1 MCALERSEK
10 GMDYFMEE
18 NLKERLFKPTKTGWE
33 RADERER
40 EAIFNLSKKY
50 MDCLNVAKTER
61 EFIKQARKMADE
73 NGYRDIIEFESLKPG
88 DKVYFVNRDKSM
100 YLAIIGEKPIE
111 DGLHIIGSHVDSPR
125 LDLKPNPLYED
136 TGLAYFK
143 THYYGGIKKY
153 QWTTIPL
160 SMHGVI
166 VKTNGEK
173 VEINIGEDEND
184 PIFTITDL
192 LPHLAQEQM
201 EKKLKNGVEGEN
213 LNLLIGS
220 IPYKDEKVS
229 EKVKLN
235 ILNILNQKYGITEI
249 DFTSSEIE
257 LVPAFK
263 ARSLGFDGSMVAAYG
278 QDDKVCA
285 YTSLHAMME
294 LENVKNTA
302 VCILSDKEEIGSMG
316 NTGMESHM
324 FDFFISEILN
334 KLGVNK
340 PNLLDRVFCFSKMLS
355 SDVDA
360 GFDPLYASV
369 SDKYNAGFIG
379 KGISLN
385 KYTGSRGK
393 SEASDAN
400 AEYVAWVRNVL
411 EKNGIDYQVAELGK
425 VDIGGGGTIAY
436 IIANKGADVIDCGVP
451 VLSMHAPYEVTSKY
465 DVYSAYKTYKAFWQE

>member
-1 MCALERSEK
+1 MGE
-10 GMDYFMEE
+10 
-18 NLKERLFKPTKTGWE
+18 LKEKLFKNNKSGWE
-33 RADERER
+33 NVDEEKR
-40 EAIFNLSKKY
+40 SKIEDVSSKY
-50 MDCLNVAKTER
+50 MSFLNKAKTER
-61 EFIKQARKMADE
+61 EFIKRARELANS
-73 NGYRDIIEFESLKPG
+73 NGYKDIMEFESLKPG
-88 DKVYFVNRDKSM
+88 DKIYFVNREKSM
-100 YLAIIGEKPIE
+100 YLAIIGENSIE
-111 DGLHIIGSHVDSPR
+111 NGIHIIGSHVDSPR

-136 TGLAYFK
+136 TGLAYLK

-173 VEINIGEDEND
+173 IEINIGEDETD

-192 LPHLAQEQM
+192 LPHLAQDQM
-201 EKKLKNGVEGEN
+201 NKKLSRGIDGED

-220 IPYKDEKVS
+220 IPYNTDEDG

-235 ILNILNQKYGITEI
+235 ILNILNQKYGITEQ
-249 DFTSSEIE
+249 DLASSELE

-263 ARSLGFDGSMVAAYG
+263 ARTLGLDGSMIAAYG

-294 LENVKNTA
+294 LEHVKNTA
-302 VCILSDKEEIGSMG
+302 VCILADKEEIGSIG

-334 KLGVNK
+334 KLGVNR
-340 PNLLDRVFCFSKMLS
+340 PNLLDKVFCFSKMLS

-360 GFDPLYASV
+360 GFDPIYASV
-369 SDKYNAGFIG
+369 SDKLNAGFLG
-379 KGISLN
+379 NGISLN
-385 KYTGSRGK
+385 KYTGARGK
-393 SEASDAN
+393 SGASDAN
-400 AEYVAWVRNVL
+400 AEYVAWVRNIL
-411 EKNGIDYQVAELGK
+411 EKNDIRYQIAELGK

-465 DVYSAYKTYKAFWQE
+465 DVYSAYKTYKAFWNE

>member
-1 MCALERSEK
+1 MGEELKNKLFNVKKDGWEEADEAERKEIFDISEK
-10 GMDYFMEE
+10 YME
-18 NLKERLFKPTKTGWE
+18 F
-33 RADERER
+33 
-40 EAIFNLSKKY
+40 
-50 MDCLNVAKTER
+50 LNQAKTER
-61 EFIKQARKMADE
+61 EFIKKARELADK
-73 NGYRDIIEFESLKPG
+73 NGYKDIMEFETLKPG
-88 DKVYFVNRDKSM
+88 DKIYFVNREKSM
-100 YLAIIGEKPIE
+100 YLAIIGEESIE
-111 DGLHIIGSHVDSPR
+111 NGMHIIGSHVDSPR

-160 SMHGVI
+160 SIHGVI
-166 VKTNGEK
+166 VKKNGEK
-173 VEINIGEDEND
+173 IELNIGEDEKD

-201 EKKLKNGVEGEN
+201 EKKLKNGINGED

-220 IPYKDEKVS
+220 IPYKDEKLT

-235 ILNILNQKYGITEI
+235 ILDLLNKKYGITEA
-249 DFTSSEIE
+249 DLNSAEIE

-263 ARSLGFDGSMVAAYG
+263 ARSLGLDESMVAAYG

-285 YTSLHAMME
+285 YTSLAAMMN
-294 LENVKNTA
+294 LKNVKNTA

-324 FDFFISEILN
+324 FDFFVSEMLN
-334 KLGVNK
+334 KLGINR
-340 PNLLDRVFCFSKMLS
+340 PNLLDKVFCFSKMLS

-360 GFDPLYASV
+360 GFDPIYASV
-369 SDKYNAGFIG
+369 SDKTNAGFIG
-379 KGISLN
+379 KGIAIV
-385 KYTGSRGK
+385 KYTGARGK
-393 SEASDAN
+393 SGASDAN
-400 AEYVAWVRNVL
+400 AEYVAWIRNVL
-411 EKNGIDYQVAELGK
+411 DNNDIKYQLTELGK

-436 IIANKGADVIDCGVP
+436 ILANKGTDVIDCGVP

-465 DVYSAYKTYKAFWQE
+465 DIYSALKTYEAFWKE

>member
-1 MCALERSEK
+1 
-10 GMDYFMEE
+10 MEE
-18 NLKERLFKPTKTGWE
+18 ELKEKLFNKKDNGWE
-33 RADERER
+33 TLGSNQKEEVFD
-40 EAIFNLSKKY
+40 LSKKY
-50 MDCLNVAKTER
+50 MDFLNVAKTER
-61 EFIKQARKMADE
+61 EFIKHARKLANE
-73 NGYRDIIEFESLKPG
+73 NGYKDIMEFDTLKPG
-88 DKVYFVNRDKSM
+88 DKIYFVNREKSM
-100 YLAIIGEKPIE
+100 YLAIIGEKSIE
-111 DGLHIIGSHVDSPR
+111 EGLHIIGSHVDSPR

-160 SMHGVI
+160 SIHGVI
-166 VKTNGEK
+166 VKANGEK
-173 VEINIGEDEND
+173 IEVNIGEDEED

-201 EKKLKNGVEGEN
+201 EKKLKNGVDGED

-220 IPYKDEKVS
+220 IPYNSSKIS

-235 ILNILNQKYGITEI
+235 ILNILNQKYGITEA
-249 DFTSSEIE
+249 DLTSSEIE

-334 KLGVNK
+334 KLGVNR
-340 PNLLDRVFCFSKMLS
+340 PNLLDKVFCFSKMLS

-360 GFDPLYASV
+360 GFDPIYASV
-369 SDKYNAGFIG
+369 SDKHNAGFLG

-385 KYTGSRGK
+385 KYTGARGK
-393 SEASDAN
+393 SGASDAN
-400 AEYVAWVRNVL
+400 AEYVAWVRNIL
-411 EKNGIDYQVAELGK
+411 ERNDIKYQIAELGK

-451 VLSMHAPYEVTSKY
+451 VLSMHAPNEVTSKY
-465 DVYSAYKTYKAFWQE
+465 DIYTAYKTYKAFWEE

>member
-1 MCALERSEK
+1 
-10 GMDYFMEE
+10 MEE
-18 NLKERLFKPTKTGWE
+18 ELKEKLFNKKDNGWDSLDSNQKE
-33 RADERER
+33 EVFD
-40 EAIFNLSKKY
+40 LSKKY
-50 MDCLNVAKTER
+50 MDFLNVAKTER
-61 EFIKQARKMADE
+61 EFIKHARKLANE
-73 NGYRDIIEFESLKPG
+73 NGYKDIMEFDTLKPG
-88 DKVYFVNRDKSM
+88 DKIYFVNREKSM
-100 YLAIIGEKPIE
+100 YLAIIGEKSIE
-111 DGLHIIGSHVDSPR
+111 EGLHIIGSHVDSPR

-160 SMHGVI
+160 SIHGVI
-166 VKTNGEK
+166 VKANGEK
-173 VEINIGEDEND
+173 IEVNIGEDEED

-201 EKKLKNGVEGEN
+201 EKKLKNGVDGED

-220 IPYKDEKVS
+220 IPYSSSKIS

-235 ILNILNQKYGITEI
+235 ILNILNQKYGITEA
-249 DFTSSEIE
+249 DLTSSEIE

-334 KLGVNK
+334 KLGVNR
-340 PNLLDRVFCFSKMLS
+340 PNLLDKVFCFSKMLS

-360 GFDPLYASV
+360 GFDPIYASV
-369 SDKYNAGFIG
+369 SDKHNAGFLG

-385 KYTGSRGK
+385 KYTGARGK
-393 SEASDAN
+393 SGASDAN
-400 AEYVAWVRNVL
+400 AEYVAWVRNIL
-411 EKNGIDYQVAELGK
+411 ERNDIKYQIAELGK

-436 IIANKGADVIDCGVP
+436 IIANKGADVIDCGVT

-465 DVYSAYKTYKAFWQE
+465 DIYSAYKTYKAFWEE